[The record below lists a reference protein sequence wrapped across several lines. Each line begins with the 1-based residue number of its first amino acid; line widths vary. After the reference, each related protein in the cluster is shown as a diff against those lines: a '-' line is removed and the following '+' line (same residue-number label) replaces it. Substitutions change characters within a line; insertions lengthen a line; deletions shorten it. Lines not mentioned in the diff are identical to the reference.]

1 MTSSPVPQLRT
12 KASPKSWAFIDTGA
26 SLKHAVADTLKYFSE
41 LFAAHHVR
49 WAVIG
54 ALAANAYRLQ
64 TRTTT
69 DADLLAV
76 LSEDGYE
83 SMRGALEHDGWQ
95 VRPTGGESLAFPDII
110 RLRHDDYFPT
120 DVLLAKIP
128 YQVAAVQRARLL
140 DPIALGFALPYLSPE
155 DVVIHKLLA
164 YRFRD
169 RDDLESFAK
178 AGVALDEEY
187 VEYWCR
193 QWEISDR
200 WREFLRQQ
208 MT

>member
-1 MTSSPVPQLRT
+1 M
-12 KASPKSWAFIDTGA
+12 
-26 SLKHAVADTLKYFSE
+26 KHAVADTLKYFSE

-54 ALAANAYRLQ
+54 ALAANAYRSQ

-69 DADLLAV
+69 DLDLLAV

-83 SMRGALEHDGWQ
+83 SMRSALERDGWQ

-110 RLRHDDYFPT
+110 RLRHDSYFPT

-128 YQVAAVQRARLL
+128 YQVIAVERARLL

-169 RDDLESFAK
+169 RDDLESLAK

-187 VEYWCR
+187 IEYWCR

-200 WREFLRQQ
+200 WREFCASR
-208 MT
+208 